1 MRTKKIES
9 TEIIENGF
17 STIELVALEPDLFK
31 AHEITLN
38 DGDKLS
44 LFTYEAMGILLIYF
58 KLNNLNQ
65 ARMKQFD
72 LLHLLSLYVDAVQE
86 GVITEPKLKK
96 VKDAV

>member
-1 MRTKKIES
+1 MKTKKIES

-17 STIELVALEPDLFK
+17 TTIQNIAREPDLFK
-31 AHEITLN
+31 AHEITLL

-44 LFTYEAMGILLIYF
+44 LFTYEAMGIMLIYF

-86 GVITEPKLKK
+86 GVIIEPKLKR